1 MVKIEDL
8 ALKLAALA
16 AAGQSPALTFE
27 DVCVPAKALSL
38 SGEDPGSVAVLAW
51 LNRLPLPLP
60 WRVEAVEVVPFVT
73 IADVD
78 TCSSPV
84 HCRRILTTTP

>member
-1 MVKIEDL
+1 MGRGAISTQISRTSPSAIFLGYVVKFVDL

-27 DVCVPAKALSL
+27 DVYVPAKALSL

-51 LNRLPLPLP
+51 LNR
-60 WRVEAVEVVPFVT
+60 
-73 IADVD
+73 
-78 TCSSPV
+78 
-84 HCRRILTTTP
+84 

>member
-1 MVKIEDL
+1 LGYVVKIADL

-38 SGEDPGSVAVLAW
+38 AGEDPGSVAVLAW
-51 LNRLPLPLP
+51 LNR
-60 WRVEAVEVVPFVT
+60 
-73 IADVD
+73 
-78 TCSSPV
+78 
-84 HCRRILTTTP
+84 

>member
-1 MVKIEDL
+1 VVKFVDL

-27 DVCVPAKALSL
+27 DVYVPAKALSL

-51 LNRLPLPLP
+51 LNR
-60 WRVEAVEVVPFVT
+60 
-73 IADVD
+73 
-78 TCSSPV
+78 
-84 HCRRILTTTP
+84 